1 MVIQDPRML
10 VPSKFF
16 RSFCLI
22 AFSFGCLQ
30 VSGWAQETSSAPE
43 PMVRVSLKNANSAEV
58 AAGDAVTGRIVVE
71 AKDGGLLLELRNG
84 KYKTIKAD
92 AISEKSAVDTAF
104 SQMTT
109 DELAKDLLTEVPP
122 GFEIHQTDH
131 YVICSNSAEEYAE
144 FCGNLLERV
153 YDQYFLFMKEQEVVV
168 HEPISK
174 LPVIIL
180 QSATEFQE
188 FAEQRNPGRTFKD
201 SPGYYSIVDNQTL
214 LVDLTRDRSVRS
226 VSEIRKQ
233 LADQPLQVA
242 TVVHESV
249 HQLAFN
255 SGLQVRMA
263 DNPVWLSEGLAVYF
277 EPITPRSST
286 LWTKPGLFNGR
297 LHPLF
302 MNSIRGNQMTVPFGT
317 LVSSDESFLSA
328 DSAPAAYAESW
339 GLVSYLFKQEKGG
352 MKAYLQTIGQHKPLQ
367 PLSREERIRE
377 FEEAFGKSP
386 DETQAST
393 VSFVQRLRVP
403 R

>member
-1 MVIQDPRML
+1 ML
-10 VPSKFF
+10 VSSTFF
-16 RSFCLI
+16 RSICLI
-22 AFSFGCLQ
+22 ACSLGCLP
-30 VSGWAQETSSAPE
+30 VHGRAQEPSKDPE
-43 PMVRVSLKNANSAEV
+43 PMVRVTLKNADAAETESD
-58 AAGDAVTGRIVVE
+58 GEVTGRIVVE

-92 AISEKSAVDTAF
+92 AIAEKSAVDTAY

-109 DELAKDLLTEVPP
+109 DELAQDLLTEVPP

-131 YVICSNSAEEYAE
+131 YIICSNSAEEYAE
-144 FCGNLLERV
+144 FCGKLLERM
-153 YDQYFLFMKEQEVVV
+153 YDQYFLFMKEQEISV
-168 HEPISK
+168 HEPASK

-233 LADQPLQVA
+233 LAEQPLQVA
-242 TVVHESV
+242 TMVHESV

-286 LWTKPGLFNGR
+286 LWTKPGLVNGR
-297 LHPLF
+297 LHPIF

-317 LVSSDESFLSA
+317 LISSDESFLSA

-339 GLVSYLFKQEKGG
+339 GLVSCLFRQEKAG
-352 MKAYLQTIGQHKPLQ
+352 MKAYLQKIGQHKPLQ
-367 PLSREERIRE
+367 PLSRQERILE

-386 DETQAST
+386 DEMQAST

>member
-1 MVIQDPRML
+1 
-10 VPSKFF
+10 
-16 RSFCLI
+16 
-22 AFSFGCLQ
+22 
-30 VSGWAQETSSAPE
+30 
-43 PMVRVSLKNANSAEV
+43 MVRVSLKNANAAEV
-58 AAGDAVTGRIVVE
+58 ASADTVTGRIVVE

-92 AISEKSAVDTAF
+92 AIAEKSAVDTAY

-109 DELAKDLLTEVPP
+109 DELARDLLTEVPP

-144 FCGNLLERV
+144 FCGKLLERV
-153 YDQYFLFMKEQEVVV
+153 YDQYFLFMKEQEVAV
-168 HEPISK
+168 HEPVSK

-188 FAEQRNPGRTFKD
+188 FAEQRNPGGTFKD

-242 TVVHESV
+242 TMVHESV

-263 DNPVWLSEGLAVYF
+263 DNPVWLSEGLSVYF

-286 LWTKPGLFNGR
+286 LWTKPGLVNGR
-297 LHPLF
+297 LHPIF
-302 MNSIRGNQMTVPFGT
+302 MNSLRGNQMMVPFGT
-317 LVSSDESFLSA
+317 LVSSDESFLSV

-339 GLVSYLFKQEKGG
+339 GLVSYLFKQEKAG
-352 MKAYLQTIGQHKPLQ
+352 MRAYLQKIGQHKPLQ

-386 DETQAST
+386 DEMQPLT